1 MYKSE
6 LNYRIDPTIV
16 NMAQDPIQP
25 SQSCVP
31 LKVMLTTPQRH
42 LKSEYGVTYYTRS
55 CLVSPLPDIAVPSAD
70 PTLVLSHMDAF
81 SISAA
86 GFLYAVYLTNE
97 KYFEK

>member
-1 MYKSE
+1 MG
-6 LNYRIDPTIV
+6 
-16 NMAQDPIQP
+16 QDPIQP